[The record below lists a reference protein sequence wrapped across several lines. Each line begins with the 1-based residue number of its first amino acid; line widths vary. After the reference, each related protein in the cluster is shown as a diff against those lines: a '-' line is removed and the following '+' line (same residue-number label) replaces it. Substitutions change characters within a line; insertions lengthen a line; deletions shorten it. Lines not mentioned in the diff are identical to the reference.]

1 MAPTPPEPEPEQPPP
16 PELAAEPPAIKV
28 KRAAVLAAEMQ
39 RGGGGGLAAAMDAVL
54 PLQASRVDLTG
65 FDFGSD
71 DGVMVGTVVA
81 WMKSEPSALTSLT
94 LDWDK
99 ACGRVREAVLDVART
114 TRTLVALSVGEDGA
128 MPLNPLQLCGREALL
143 SLDLS
148 RKGLGPGSAAVVAA
162 GLSVNAVLTSLDV
175 GGNCL
180 TEEAA
185 LGIVRVEL
193 QRNKLFSLG
202 LAGCDI
208 GPTGA
213 AEVAEYVSGSEVL
226 ANLDLSFNCLTE
238 EATLGIVRVE
248 RQRNKL
254 TSLGL
259 ARCRIGPTCAAEI
272 EEYVSGS
279 AVLTNLNLNRNSIGP
294 EGAKAIGKA
303 LEVNE
308 VLTIVDL
315 EGNKIRDEGAA
326 ALGKALA
333 ELTRC

>member
-1 MAPTPPEPEPEQPPP
+1 MSIRESVVE
-16 PELAAEPPAIKV
+16 
-28 KRAAVLAAEMQ
+28 
-39 RGGGGGLAAAMDAVL
+39 
-54 PLQASRVDLTG
+54 DLRQ
-65 FDFGSD
+65 F
-71 DGVMVGTVVA
+71 
-81 WMKSEPSALTSLT
+81 
-94 LDWDK
+94 
-99 ACGRVREAVLDVART
+99 
-114 TRTLVALSVGEDGA
+114 
-128 MPLNPLQLCGREALL
+128 
-143 SLDLS
+143 
-148 RKGLGPGSAAVVAA
+148 
-162 GLSVNAVLTSLDV
+162 
-175 GGNCL
+175 
-180 TEEAA
+180 
-185 LGIVRVEL
+185 
-193 QRNKLFSLG
+193 
-202 LAGCDI
+202 
-208 GPTGA
+208 
-213 AEVAEYVSGSEVL
+213 
-226 ANLDLSFNCLTE
+226 NLDLSFNCLTE